1 MTEKLCTPSENP
13 ELAAQEIL
21 ALLAEAGSF
30 TPQSGFLSGSD
41 SGEAVAKAMIA
52 IHKSLT
58 AYYKTLSQ

>member
-1 MTEKLCTPSENP
+1 MIEKLTSPNASAEA
-13 ELAAQEIL
+13 AAQEIL
-21 ALLAEAGSF
+21 AMLAEAGSF